1 MNKSMRIGVLG
12 AGQLGQ
18 MLALSGYPLGNRF
31 VFFDTTGSPSADIGT
46 TLSDKSGTKL
56 DEFLSQVDLVTYE
69 FEHLP
74 LTLVKQVAQH
84 KPLYPSVEAL
94 RVCQNRESEKA
105 LFDQLSIPVADYR
118 LVSSADELAQA
129 CNELMQAGAPAVVA
143 KSITE
148 GYDGKGQAVL
158 RDPAQAET
166 AWAQIGHARLMVESF
181 VTFVR
186 EVSIIAVR
194 GQQGEVVFYPLAE
207 NNHADGI
214 LRYSIAPLPDLSDAV
229 QQQAEDYIHKLLDA
243 LDYVGVLTLELFQQA
258 DGTLLANEMA
268 PRVHNSGHWT
278 QNGAITSQFENHLR
292 AIQGMP
298 LGSTQAI
305 APTCM
310 INIIGCMGDVA
321 AILAV
326 EGAHLHL
333 YGKSE
338 RAGRKLGH
346 INLVADDID
355 TLLQRVNQVAA
366 LLPDAPAAAFSF
378 STD

>member
-1 MNKSMRIGVLG
+1 MRIGVLG

-31 VFFDTTGSPSADIGT
+31 AFFDTTGSPSADIGT
-46 TLSDKSGTKL
+46 TLSDSSGEKL

-74 LTLVKQVAQH
+74 LALVQQVARQ
-84 KPLYPSVEAL
+84 KPLYPGVEAL
-94 RVCQNRESEKA
+94 RVCQNREAEKA

-118 LVSSADELAQA
+118 LVNSAEELAQA
-129 CNELMQAGAPAVVA
+129 CAELMQAGAPAVVA

-158 RDPAQAET
+158 RDPAQASE
-166 AWAQIGHARLMVESF
+166 AWAQIGHARLIVEAF

-214 LRYSIAPLPDLSDAV
+214 LRYSVAPLPDLSDAV
-229 QQQAEDYIHKLLDA
+229 QHQAEDYIHKLLDA

-292 AIQGMP
+292 AVQGLP

-310 INIIGCMGDVA
+310 INIIGRMGDVA

-346 INLVADDID
+346 VNLVAADIE

-366 LLPDAPAAAFSF
+366 LLPDSPPAVFSF
-378 STD
+378 VTD